1 MLAAQNLQMICQLQ
15 INGIRFVFVCQAL
28 RQRFCRA
35 RGGIPKEFSVC
46 KKAADLPNRVLSGI
60 GGLTDDSSAAFDKS
74 ISVLYDL
81 VKRFGKG
88 FSVRKP

>member
-1 MLAAQNLQMICQLQ
+1 MIVQLPSTTVYP
-15 INGIRFVFVCQAL
+15 IYTHLSRGSTTVL
-28 RQRFCRA
+28 PRA
-35 RGGIPKEFSVC
+35 GGIPKEFSVC